1 MATTTSETAGRG
13 GRFVCVE
20 GDWASGAFR
29 YDCPRCG
36 GVVVMEL
43 EPLAVDAAAPD
54 PVAPGPMATGLWRRA
69 ALLPATQAHVSLG
82 EGDTPLLEGP
92 GGVLLKIESANPTL
106 SFKDRAMALA
116 ASFALD
122 GGYDGLVV
130 ASTGNAAASASAY
143 AARAGL
149 RCRVMVGSESNAAAK
164 LRACRAYGAEVT
176 EVPGDYSA
184 AYAEA
189 LALEGE
195 GWLNVSTT
203 FRNPVPGEAYR
214 GLAFELAEQLGG
226 IPAAV
231 CVPIGA
237 GPLLRG
243 IERGFADL
251 QAVRGGPVPRLIGVQ
266 ARAVSP
272 IVRAWEASPDDPAVW
287 RRALA
292 GSASWEPT
300 AATAIADALRGYER
314 QGELTLAAIRA
325 TGGAAVAV
333 DESGIAEATR
343 RLRSGGLWVEPSSA
357 IAVVAAE
364 REAARADGP
373 VVAILTGHGIKVP
386 DAD

>member
-1 MATTTSETAGRG
+1 MTTTRASG
-13 GRFVCVE
+13 GRDVRFACVE
-20 GDWASGAFR
+20 GDWSDGGFR
-29 YDCPRCG
+29 YACPRCG
-36 GVVVMEL
+36 GVVVVEAQ
-43 EPLAVDAAAPD
+43 PLAAEPPVDRS
-54 PVAPGPMATGLWRRA
+54 APGVWRRA
-69 ALLPATQAHVSLG
+69 ALLPRVTAHVSLG
-82 EGDTPLLEGP
+82 EGETPLLDGP
-92 GGVLLKIESANPTL
+92 DGVRLKVESANPTL

-116 ASFALD
+116 VSFALD
-122 GGYDGLVV
+122 GGYAGLVV

-149 RCRVMVGSESNAAAK
+149 RCRVIVGSESNAAAK

-176 EVPGDYSA
+176 EVTGDYSA

-214 GLAFELAEQLGG
+214 GVAFELVEQLGRV
-226 IPAAV
+226 PAVV

-251 QAVRGGPVPRLIGVQ
+251 QALRGGAVPRLIGVQ
-266 ARAVSP
+266 AQAVSP
-272 IVRAWEASPDDPAVW
+272 IVRAWEASPEDPAIW
-287 RRALA
+287 RSTLGDA
-292 GSASWEPT
+292 GARWHTTS
-300 AATAIADALRGYER
+300 ATAIADALRGYER
-314 QGELTLAAIRA
+314 QGELTLEAIRA

-333 DESGIAEATR
+333 DEEGIADATR
-343 RLRSGGLWVEPSSA
+343 RLRADGLWVEPSSA
-357 IAVVAAE
+357 IALVAAE
-364 REAARADGP
+364 WEAERADGP
-373 VVAILTGHGIKVP
+373 VVAVLTGHGIKVP

>member
-1 MATTTSETAGRG
+1 MATTTSGSAGRG
-13 GRFVCVE
+13 GRFVCVD
-20 GDWASGAFR
+20 GDWASDGFR
-29 YDCPRCG
+29 YDCPLCG

-43 EPLAVDAAAPD
+43 ESLDDAARALPD
-54 PVAPGPMATGLWRRA
+54 ATAVGLWRRA
-69 ALLPATQAHVSLG
+69 GLLPAVRSRVSLG
-82 EGDTPLLEGP
+82 EGETPLLEGP
-92 GGVLLKIESANPTL
+92 RGIRLKLESANPTL

-122 GGYDGLVV
+122 GGYEGLVV

-149 RCRVMVGSESNAAAK
+149 RCRVIVGSESNAAAK

-189 LALEGE
+189 LALEGD

-214 GLAFELAEQLGG
+214 GLAVELAEQLGRV
-226 IPAAV
+226 PAAV
-231 CVPIGA
+231 CIPIGA

-251 QAVRGGPVPRLIGVQ
+251 QALHGGGVPRLIGVQ
-266 ARAVSP
+266 ARGVSP
-272 IVRAWEASPDDPAVW
+272 IVRAWEAAGDDSAAWRSTLTAPAHW
-287 RRALA
+287 RA
-292 GSASWEPT
+292 T

-333 DESGIAEATR
+333 DEEAIAEATR
-343 RLRSGGLWVEPSSA
+343 RLRADGLWVEPSSA
-357 IAVVAAE
+357 IALVAAE
-364 REAARADGP
+364 HEAERADGP

-386 DAD
+386 DVD